1 LKAETA
7 HLDIKSVIFELGFFR
22 TKIMD
27 PANVKFRSE
36 PIEDY
41 KPIRDAVAQFVEGIN
56 GHQPG
61 DPEKA
66 VKIIVDVVKGEG
78 VAEGKPLPERL
89 PLGPDCL
96 ATLRKKAVDNLTVC
110 NEWEDVIR
118 STNID

>member
-66 VKIIVDVVKGEG
+66 VKIM
-78 VAEGKPLPERL
+78 AEGKPLPERL

>member
-1 LKAETA
+1 M
-7 HLDIKSVIFELGFFR
+7 IFELGFFR
-22 TKIMD
+22 TKIMN

-41 KPIRDAVAQFVEGIN
+41 KPIRDAVGQFVESID

-78 VAEGKPLPERL
+78 KAEGKALPERL

-96 ATLRKKAVDNLTVC
+96 ATLRKKAVSNLTIC
-110 NEWEDVIR
+110 NEWEEVIR